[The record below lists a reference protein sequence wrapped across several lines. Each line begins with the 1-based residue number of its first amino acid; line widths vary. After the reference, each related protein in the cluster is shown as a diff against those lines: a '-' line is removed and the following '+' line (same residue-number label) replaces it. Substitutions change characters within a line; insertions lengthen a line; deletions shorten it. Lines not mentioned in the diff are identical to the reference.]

1 MIVKIILLGGVDYVV
16 IVSVDFIE
24 GVDFGGGI
32 VFKVVVCE
40 VDVFVIQV
48 GVYVGCFYILND
60 SVIVELYYFFWKF
73 LEMFYNVNKYKLQ
86 FLFNI

>member
-1 MIVKIILLGGVDYVV
+1 MVVKIILLGGVDYVV

-40 VDVFVIQV
+40 VDVFVI
-48 GVYVGCFYILND
+48 
-60 SVIVELYYFFWKF
+60 
-73 LEMFYNVNKYKLQ
+73 
-86 FLFNI
+86 